1 MTPHRSHSVAQ
12 PRWRLLVWIV
22 LALVGCSRTPAD
34 EPAAPSAPALE
45 RPPIAAATW
54 ATYVQ
59 QVEATPPLPP
69 ARTAALLAA
78 FERANRAEV
87 ASKGEVTAQAT
98 QAAADLAENAWQFAQ
113 LHTPDAY
120 VALGRRQGLELRT
133 RLDALLAW
141 CKEHGKTPAEALTL
155 DPPPLAALVAVG
167 GPFLQF
173 AEGAGLIA
181 DGQVVPGHEPFLQAV
196 FLQHWIAPLRG
207 RMPLDASLSGDERTW
222 FLRWKVELQTTGPL
236 GRRLAAADELAV
248 LPDYPA
254 DLNAGVLLMQAGRRG
269 EAAER
274 LARSK
279 HPKAAEYLKIL
290 ERGP

>member
-1 MTPHRSHSVAQ
+1 VAA
-12 PRWRLLVWIV
+12 PRPT
-22 LALVGCSRTPAD
+22 S
-34 EPAAPSAPALE
+34 PAAPSAPALE

-59 QVEATPPLPP
+59 QVEAAPPLPA

-120 VALGRRQGLELRT
+120 VALG
-133 RLDALLAW
+133 
-141 CKEHGKTPAEALTL
+141 
-155 DPPPLAALVAVG
+155 PPPGPRAARMPRRAPGVVQGAWQDPRRGPHPRPSAAGSPWWPWG

-181 DGQVVPGHEPFLQAV
+181 NGQVVPGHEPFLQAV

-236 GRRLAAADELAV
+236 ERRLAAADELAV
-248 LPDYPA
+248 LRDYPA
-254 DLNAGVLLMQAGRRG
+254 DLNAGVLLMQAGRRS

-274 LARSK
+274 FARSK